1 MSYILKRAHN
11 TVTTTTTTVL
21 RPYRSA
27 LPDAHPVKNCRI
39 LLVQSFTAR
48 VPLLTASGAFGL
60 GRRLGSSPQQRY
72 LHWLRTLMRN
82 TVTHTPSTHPFN
94 GPLSGTTQMSR
105 YQKGKTNL
113 DFTEARDSEWQ
124 WPRLGHMQVCTS
136 LQTDN
141 HASTPPLSA
150 MHNTVTGK
158 ESEDAVAG
166 GIHVEALAGVR
177 TVDACAGNLLTAVTV
192 VRAQMRVGEVAAL
205 VVVVTHA
212 QFLQLREVD
221 VQRTAAVVHVLAVQ
235 RL

>member
-1 MSYILKRAHN
+1 
-11 TVTTTTTTVL
+11 
-21 RPYRSA
+21 
-27 LPDAHPVKNCRI
+27 
-39 LLVQSFTAR
+39 
-48 VPLLTASGAFGL
+48 
-60 GRRLGSSPQQRY
+60 
-72 LHWLRTLMRN
+72 MRN
-82 TVTHTPSTHPFN
+82 TVTHTQSTHPFN
-94 GPLSGTTQMSR
+94 GPLSRTTQVSR

-113 DFTEARDSEWQ
+113 DFTEARDSERQ
-124 WPRLGHMQVCTS
+124 WHQLGHMQVCTS

-150 MHNTVTGK
+150 MRNTVTGK

-177 TVDACAGNLLTAVTV
+177 TVDASAGYLLTAVTV

>member
-1 MSYILKRAHN
+1 
-11 TVTTTTTTVL
+11 
-21 RPYRSA
+21 
-27 LPDAHPVKNCRI
+27 
-39 LLVQSFTAR
+39 
-48 VPLLTASGAFGL
+48 
-60 GRRLGSSPQQRY
+60 
-72 LHWLRTLMRN
+72 
-82 TVTHTPSTHPFN
+82 
-94 GPLSGTTQMSR
+94 MSR

-150 MHNTVTGK
+150 MRNTVTGK

-177 TVDACAGNLLTAVTV
+177 TVDASAGYLLTAVTV

-235 RL
+235 RLSTNRSCCWAPLKLLLLPYARNSLPNAIRRSSSLVIFKRSPITYFYTQCFY